1 MFVFLVISLFIFM
14 HYLYICRPHCISR
27 DRTNGVCSTDTE
39 GSLPASSAGDNSCK
53 NGRCKASEKNVLWWE
68 LRGSLELR
76 L

>member
-1 MFVFLVISLFIFM
+1 MFVFLVISLFIFIM

-53 NGRCKASEKNVLWWE
+53 NGRC
-68 LRGSLELR
+68 
-76 L
+76 